1 MCITSEKEAIILI
14 IKITKDY
21 CFLPSKYMLCV
32 GTLSYGGKLL
42 KFNFDNL
49 ILHTCRVPLTL
60 TWKNISKK
68 IDIHWFQ
75 YESDPSRNSN
85 VYEVAQKVVNDNF
98 PGEFGSERLVQQVVD
113 SILASTELRE
123 NLQQVKGQHPTEAP
137 PLQGMEGMASSG
149 GGGGGS
155 SGSSPNKAQES
166 EGTIILFMYKL
177 CIHICSLQQ
186 VHNYI

>member
-1 MCITSEKEAIILI
+1 VL
-14 IKITKDY
+14 
-21 CFLPSKYMLCV
+21 F
-32 GTLSYGGKLL
+32 
-42 KFNFDNL
+42 
-49 ILHTCRVPLTL
+49 RVPLTL

-123 NLQQVKGQHPTEAP
+123 NLQQVKGQHPAEAP
-137 PLQGMEGMASSG
+137 APPQGMEGVATYG
-149 GGGGGS
+149 TGGGS
-155 SGSSPNKAQES
+155 SGSSPNKTQGS
-166 EGTIILFMYKL
+166 EGTYMYIL
-177 CIHICSLQQ
+177 
-186 VHNYI
+186 V

>member
-1 MCITSEKEAIILI
+1 MCIASEKEAIILI
-14 IKITKDY
+14 IKITKEY

-32 GTLSYGGKLL
+32 GTLSYGRKLS
-42 KFNFDNL
+42 FDNL

-68 IDIHWFQ
+68 IDIYWFQ

-149 GGGGGS
+149 GGS

-166 EGTIILFMYKL
+166 EGTIILFMHFTCKL
-177 CIHICSLQQ
+177 CIHICS
-186 VHNYI
+186 I

>member
-1 MCITSEKEAIILI
+1 VL
-14 IKITKDY
+14 
-21 CFLPSKYMLCV
+21 F
-32 GTLSYGGKLL
+32 
-42 KFNFDNL
+42 
-49 ILHTCRVPLTL
+49 RVPLTL

-123 NLQQVKGQHPTEAP
+123 NLQQVKGQHPATTAEAP
-137 PLQGMEGMASSG
+137 PPPQGMDGVATYS
-149 GGGGGS
+149 GGGGS
-155 SGSSPNKAQES
+155 SGSSPNKTQGS
-166 EGTIILFMYKL
+166 EGTYTPKCTCTCTCMKL
-177 CIHICSLQQ
+177 
-186 VHNYI
+186 

>member
-1 MCITSEKEAIILI
+1 
-14 IKITKDY
+14 
-21 CFLPSKYMLCV
+21 ML
-32 GTLSYGGKLL
+32 
-42 KFNFDNL
+42 F
-49 ILHTCRVPLTL
+49 RVPLTL

-68 IDIHWFQ
+68 IDIFWFQ

-137 PLQGMEGMASSG
+137 PPQGMEGVATYS
-149 GGGGGS
+149 GGGGS
-155 SGSSPNKAQES
+155 SGSSPNKAQEK
-166 EGTIILFMYKL
+166 EGMKL
-177 CIHICSLQQ
+177 SWC
-186 VHNYI
+186 YT